1 MDIEGLSLSPFPAPR
16 SITQVINSD
25 DGKIEDVLNQDITFR
40 LFRTGDLDLIRL
52 YVSVLTPVSAPTRLN
67 F

>member
-25 DGKIEDVLNQDITFR
+25 DGKLEDVLNQDITFR

-52 YVSVLTPVSAPTRLN
+52 YAFLLTPASVHMQAN